1 MYLGYLLL
9 TVYIRYFENYI
20 SSNYNSIS
28 SNNNSLNCHS
38 YLNIY

>member
-20 SSNYNSIS
+20 SLNYNSIS